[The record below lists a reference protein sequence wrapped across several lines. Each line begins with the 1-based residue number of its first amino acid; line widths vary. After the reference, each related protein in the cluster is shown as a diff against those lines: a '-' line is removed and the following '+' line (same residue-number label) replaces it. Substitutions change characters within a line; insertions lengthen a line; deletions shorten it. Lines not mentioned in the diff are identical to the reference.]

1 VFDILSNA
9 SSVPFKICFLT
20 IPVKIPKS
28 PLTLMF
34 HSTLILVVLFSI
46 VVSTIVFFPF
56 IGPSII
62 FTLTEVLAS
71 NSTISLHTEFLKA
84 NITSLST
91 ILPCLLIFLID
102 LVPCQN
108 SGSLS
113 ISDITFHTL
122 SSDAR
127 ISLLA

>member
-1 VFDILSNA
+1 
-9 SSVPFKICFLT
+9 VPFRICFLI

-34 HSTLILVVLFSI
+34 QSTLILVILFSI
-46 VVSTIVFFPF
+46 ALIVIVFFPF

-62 FTLTEVLAS
+62 FTLTEVLACS
-71 NSTISLHTEFLKA
+71 STISLHTEFLKA
-84 NITSLST
+84 ISTSLSMV
-91 ILPCLLIFLID
+91 LPYLLIFLID

-113 ISDITFHTL
+113 ISTITFHTL
-122 SSDAR
+122 SSDAGM
-127 ISLLA
+127 SLLA